1 MDQSKGEV
9 LEEEETEEL
18 AHSDVRPAA
27 MHQQEALQVTE
38 LSKGIVA
45 GHDGLHSFLTTD
57 SDADVCSWIFREQRQ
72 DVFRDGK
79 TGMLGSDNNLKSFTL
94 LTFDHV
100 HIVGSV
106 SNGQSHCLFVLL
118 YQTDHIG
125 LLLWRDATA
134 DDRFTL
140 ACHVHEVDLWTPGLL
155 LSLRQYQN
163 RPVLRVT
170 SMSPYLSHLLFPVV
184 ARLWVLRVGNRW
196 SLSETTETQTA
207 TLLLLLVQNLILK
220 KCKKK

>member
-1 MDQSKGEV
+1 MVK
-9 LEEEETEEL
+9 LEYW
-18 AHSDVRPAA
+18 AQIIIYV
-27 MHQQEALQVTE
+27 
-38 LSKGIVA
+38 
-45 GHDGLHSFLTTD
+45 
-57 SDADVCSWIFREQRQ
+57 
-72 DVFRDGK
+72 
-79 TGMLGSDNNLKSFTL
+79 

-155 LSLRQYQN
+155 LSLQTIPELTSAESHVDVTV
-163 RPVLRVT
+163 PV
-170 SMSPYLSHLLFPVV
+170 SSPFPSRCK
-184 ARLWVLRVGNRW
+184 AVGPEGW
-196 SLSETTETQTA
+196 
-207 TLLLLLVQNLILK
+207 
-220 KCKKK
+220 